1 MVEEKSRE
9 RVSLWMVGAWL
20 AALAAVVVAVLV
32 SHQWGDKG
40 LNPLYPVIFLAILGL
55 AFEGPRKWLGRATNL
70 KLPGGFE
77 LTREIED
84 AVEAVEELPVFAE
97 EKDDSDPATD
107 AELRVLDHNWWTDP
121 PAALALLRGKV
132 DEQLKWIGD
141 ELFAGNRRIGVSG
154 IERLEAEELL
164 KPYEVRIALALLK
177 VDDKALERE
186 VQAGGERQE
195 AACRF
200 VARADKVAYQLR
212 LIVFDTAIRKALRER
227 GMRILDI
234 QDQPAGRWPDFFV
247 FAGTKPPGQPARVA
261 VRMARTPSSDLI
273 PTTRRR
279 LRRKF
284 PETPLDPVAKPVIV
298 YPQSSK
304 TKPEK
309 DEVVP
314 AMKRKDFLLWV
325 EGGMPGGRPLTEA
338 DKP

>member
-1 MVEEKSRE
+1 MGEKSRK
-9 RVSLWMVGAWL
+9 RVSLWMVAAWL
-20 AALAAVVVAVLV
+20 GALAAVAVAAWG
-32 SHQWGDKG
+32 SHRWGDKG
-40 LNPLYPVIFLAILGL
+40 LNPLYPVIFLAILAL
-55 AFEGPRKWLGRATNL
+55 IFEGPRKWLGRATNL

-84 AVEAVEELPVFAE
+84 AVEAVAQLPDFAE
-97 EKDDSDPATD
+97 EEDDSGSEADS
-107 AELRVLDHNWWTDP
+107 ELRVLDCDWWTDP
-121 PAALALLRGKV
+121 AAALAQLRGKL
-132 DEQLKWIGD
+132 DEQLQWIGD
-141 ELFAGNRRIGVSG
+141 ELFAGKHRLGLSG
-154 IERLEAEELL
+154 IDRLENERLL
-164 KPYEVRIALALLK
+164 KPYELRIARALLK
-177 VDDKALERE
+177 VEAKDLKRE
-186 VQAGGERQE
+186 VQAGGERGE

-212 LIVFDTAIRKALRER
+212 LIVFDTAIRRALRER

-284 PETPLDPVAKPVIV
+284 PETPLDPMAKAVVV
-298 YPQSSK
+298 YPQTSK
-304 TKPEK
+304 TEPKRSERI
-309 DEVVP
+309 P
-314 AMKRKDFLLWV
+314 AKKRKDFLLWV
-325 EGGMPGGRPLTEA
+325 EKGMPGGRPLIEA